1 MSQAA
6 PPPDGHDPER
16 PRVGANPRRGR
27 AVVIGTIVGVIVAI
41 FAVLLLVTQCGSSAD
56 DVSQAPVVPSAA
68 VAGLAPAG

>member
-6 PPPDGHDPER
+6 PPPDGDDTQR

-56 DVSQAPVVPSAA
+56 DVSQAPVGTSAD
-68 VAGLAPAG
+68 VAGPVPAG